1 MNSSTSGPD
10 PDDTPEDADELEETA
25 RRAAQLGAGD
35 VEAFKR
41 LFDMYFDRL
50 YRYALRYLR
59 STEESQDLVHDVFL
73 QVWRHRRRIGLERD
87 LRSYLY
93 TSTRNLALDRLKH
106 RKVEDR
112 FIERGANAQAGGE
125 NAADSADTARDLE
138 SRELAA
144 SIQQAIDTL
153 PRRQKEVLRLRWQQH
168 LSYNE
173 VAEALSISP
182 KTVAIHLSRALEH
195 LRKMLPGL
203 ID

>member
-1 MNSSTSGPD
+1 MDSTGAPD
-10 PDDTPEDADELEETA
+10 PDDAVEEVDELEETA

-35 VEAFKR
+35 VEAFKS
-41 LFDMYFDRL
+41 LFEMYFDRL

-59 STEESQDLVHDVFL
+59 SAEESQDLVHDVFL

-93 TSTRNLALDRLKH
+93 ASTRNHALDRLKH

-112 FIERGANAQAGGE
+112 FIEQRASAQAGEGS
-125 NAADSADTARDLE
+125 AIDSADTARDLE

-153 PRRQKEVLRLRWQQH
+153 PRRQREVVRLRWQDH
-168 LSYNE
+168 LSYDE
-173 VAEALSISP
+173 VAKALSISP

-203 ID
+203 MD